1 MNAIFV
7 FVHGAN
13 SNSFHWS
20 PMLREM
26 TLLGHRA
33 LAVDLPGH
41 GFGATFS
48 ASYQAPQDAAALAA
62 APAGIAGV
70 PYTDNVAH
78 VIEVVRRAGE
88 LGPVILVG
96 HSRGGTTVTGVANAA
111 PELLHRVVY
120 MSGWCCVDLTL
131 GGYMEEPEYAS
142 SALNDLGANL
152 IAANPAELGALRMNW
167 RTADP
172 AVLATLKTAILAE
185 GTDAEFLAALNTLEP
200 DDSLDAGDERVDA
213 ATWSR
218 LPHTYVRLTADRS
231 IPIELQDRFIREA
244 DALTPDNP
252 FDVRTL
258 DTSHMGFLLHPEKA
272 AALLAELAQ
281 PVDGTPR

>member
-7 FVHGAN
+7 FVHGSN
-13 SNSFHWS
+13 SNSFSWS

-41 GFGATFS
+41 GFNATFS
-48 ASYQAPQDAAALAA
+48 ASYQAPQDAAALAV
-62 APAGIAGV
+62 APSGLAGV
-70 PYTDNVAH
+70 PYADNIAH
-78 VIEVVRRAGE
+78 VIEVVRRAGG

-96 HSRGGTTVTGVANAA
+96 HSRGGMTVTGVANAA

-120 MSGWCCVDLTL
+120 MSAWCCVELTPRE
-131 GGYMEEPEYAS
+131 YTTEPEYAS
-142 SALNDLGANL
+142 SALNDLGPEL
-152 IAANPAELGALRMNW
+152 MAANPAELGSLRMNW

-172 AVLATLKTAILAE
+172 AVLATLKTAMLAE
-185 GTDAEFLAALNTLEP
+185 GTDTEFLAALNTLEP
-200 DDSLDAGDERVDA
+200 DESLDAGDERVNPT
-213 ATWSR
+213 TWGR

-244 DALTPDNP
+244 DTLTPDNP

-258 DTSHMGFLLHPEKA
+258 DTSHMGFLLHPQEA
-272 AALLAELAQ
+272 ASMLTELA
-281 PVDGTPR
+281 